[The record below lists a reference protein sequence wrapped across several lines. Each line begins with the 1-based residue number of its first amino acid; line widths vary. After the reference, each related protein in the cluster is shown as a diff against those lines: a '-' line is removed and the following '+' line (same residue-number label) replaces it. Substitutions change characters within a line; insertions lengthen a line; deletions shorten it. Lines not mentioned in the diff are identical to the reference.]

1 MEQRR
6 SGLLHGRAPAAA
18 KSQSDS
24 SLSDQPAGYRALLRV
39 PGFARLYAGLLLGRI
54 AGTMWL
60 LILVLYV
67 LGRYHSPQL
76 AGVAAFL
83 AILPGLLMAPIA
95 GALLDR
101 HGRAR
106 LVVADYLIAAF
117 AAALIAG
124 LSVANVLP
132 PVVLLAIVT
141 IASLTNPLSVAGAR
155 SLFPIMVPRNMWERA
170 NAFDSSGHVIA
181 TLLAAPLAG
190 TLVGLIGG
198 EWAFVVSAA
207 LFLSA
212 AIVMV
217 RLPEPA
223 VTTRSD
229 GSVLLNAWRG
239 LQYVVRNPSLRG
251 LALTLTT
258 LNLGSGLL
266 VIALPVLVLDR
277 LHSGPATVGLLWG
290 AMGGGGLIAA
300 VVAGRMST
308 LGRERQLIVVA
319 ILVNCVAIAILP
331 FAGSLAIVA
340 IAVILLGVSTGPL
353 DIALFT
359 LRQRRTDPAWFG
371 RAFAV
376 SMSVNY
382 LGSPIGSAVAG
393 PLVAWSLN
401 AALWAAVAVSLISA
415 VFPLLM
421 IPARDE
427 VGAAVSEPS
436 LRARR
441 EG

>member
-1 MEQRR
+1 
-6 SGLLHGRAPAAA
+6 
-18 KSQSDS
+18 
-24 SLSDQPAGYRALLRV
+24 
-39 PGFARLYAGLLLGRI
+39 
-54 AGTMWL
+54 MWL

-67 LGRYHSPQL
+67 LARYHSPQL
-76 AGVAAFL
+76 AGITAFL
-83 AILPGLLMAPIA
+83 AILPGLLVAPVA

-106 LVVADYLIAAF
+106 LVVADYLIAAL
-117 AAALIAG
+117 AAVLIAG
-124 LSVANVLP
+124 LSAANALPVA
-132 PVVLLAIVT
+132 LLLTIVT
-141 IASLTNPLSVAGAR
+141 LASLTNPLSVAGAR
-155 SLFPIMVPRNMWERA
+155 SLFPIIVPRPMWERA

-198 EWAFVVSAA
+198 EWALVMAAA
-207 LFLSA
+207 LFLCA
-212 AIVMV
+212 AVVMV

-223 VTTRSD
+223 ATTHPD

-239 LQYVVRNPSLRG
+239 LRYVVRNPSLRG

-277 LHSGPATVGLLWG
+277 LHSGPATVGFLWG
-290 AMGGGGLIAA
+290 AMGAGGLFAA
-300 VVAGRMST
+300 VVAGRIST
-308 LGRERQLIVVA
+308 LGRERQLMVGA
-319 ILVNCVAIAILP
+319 ILLNCAAIAFLP
-331 FAGSLAIVA
+331 FAGSLTVVA
-340 IAVILLGVSTGPL
+340 VVVLVLGAANGPL

-382 LGSPIGSAVAG
+382 IGSPIGSALAG
-393 PLVAWSLN
+393 PLIAWSLN
-401 AALWAAVAVSLISA
+401 AALWVAVAFSLIA
-415 VFPLLM
+415 ALFPLLM
-421 IPARDE
+421 IPARDDAPAP
-427 VGAAVSEPS
+427 VT
-436 LRARR
+436 
-441 EG
+441 